1 MSTITITEPVIDE
14 TALRQAVAGAR
25 SGEVIWLASTVQL
38 SAPLIIPRGANL
50 TIEGSLTIDVG
61 HASEIDGSIVVDAGA
76 AVTIENVSVSEMN
89 GSTLIGGEAVSPNP
103 GPSWRAIGTGDF
115 NDDSHSDILF
125 QNTSTGQAAV
135 WEMSGNDVIGGGVV
149 TPNPGPSWKA
159 IGTGDF
165 NDDAIPTSCGRMR
178 MARFQSGRWTGTL

>member
-1 MSTITITEPVIDE
+1 
-14 TALRQAVAGAR
+14 
-25 SGEVIWLASTVQL
+25 
-38 SAPLIIPRGANL
+38 
-50 TIEGSLTIDVG
+50 
-61 HASEIDGSIVVDAGA
+61 
-76 AVTIENVSVSEMN
+76 MN

-149 TPNPGPSWKA
+149 TPNPGQVGKRSEPA
-159 IGTGDF
+159 ISMTM
-165 NDDAIPTSCGRMR
+165 AIPTSCGRMR